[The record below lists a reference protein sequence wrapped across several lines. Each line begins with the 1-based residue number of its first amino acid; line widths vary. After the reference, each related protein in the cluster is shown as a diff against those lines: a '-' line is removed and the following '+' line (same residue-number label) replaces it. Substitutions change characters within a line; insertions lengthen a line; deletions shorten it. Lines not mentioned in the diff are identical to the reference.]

1 MKKIGI
7 DYFHCRERF
16 LALPGVR
23 EVRKGPYRFA
33 VPPGPAQDYL
43 AEHFAGVDAMIRD
56 GAHAKVS
63 WASSASVW
71 TLPGGRKIFV
81 KRNRVHGFEYTF
93 KYFFIPARAF
103 RAAIAAQRVE
113 EAGIMT
119 PHVLAAGEKRFAHF
133 LLAGYLV
140 TDALTDARDLMTYT
154 IERPDAP
161 DGMPALIREVARVAA
176 ALHDR
181 GFYHGDL
188 KLVNLY
194 RTADDAPCGV
204 WDLDSAQ
211 LFPGEVPH
219 ELVVRELGR
228 IVSSVLIF
236 AEQNPAFPDDFF
248 DLDRVTGDLL
258 DAYSAAAKTPAP
270 AASEVMDVARVRWL
284 NKRKLR
290 FDYGGL
296 HA

>member
-23 EVRKGPYRFA
+23 EVRKGLYRFA
-33 VPPGPAQDYL
+33 VAPGPAQDYL
-43 AEHFAGVDAMIRD
+43 AEHFAEVDRMIRD
-56 GAHAKVS
+56 GAPAKES
-63 WASSASVW
+63 WAASASIW
-71 TLPGGRKIFV
+71 TVPGGGKIFV
-81 KRNRVHGFEYTF
+81 KRNRVHGFEYIF

-103 RAAIAAQRVE
+103 RAAVNVQRVE
-113 EAGIMT
+113 EAGIPT
-119 PHVLAAGEKRFAHF
+119 PRVLAAGERRFAHF

-140 TDALTDARDLMTYT
+140 TEALTDARDLMSYV
-154 IERPDAP
+154 IGRPDAP
-161 DGMPALIREVARVAA
+161 AGMPAIIREAARIAA
-176 ALHDR
+176 ALHSH

-194 RTADDAPCGV
+194 RDGDDAPCGV

-211 LFPGEVPH
+211 IFPGEVPH
-219 ELVVRELGR
+219 DLIVRELGR
-228 IVSSVLIF
+228 IASSVLIF

-248 DLDRVTGDLL
+248 DLERVTRDLL
-258 DAYSAAAKTPAP
+258 DAYAAGTKSPAP
-270 AASEVMDVARVRWL
+270 EPSEVMDIARVRWL

-296 HA
+296 QA

>member
-33 VPPGPAQDYL
+33 VAPGPAQDYL
-43 AEHFAGVDAMIRD
+43 AEHFAEADRMIRD
-56 GAHAKVS
+56 GIHAKDS
-63 WASSASVW
+63 WSSSASVL
-71 TLPGGRKIFV
+71 TLPNGKKIFV
-81 KRNRVHGFEYTF
+81 KRNRVHGFEYSF

-140 TDALTDARDLMTYT
+140 TEALTDARDLMTCT

-161 DGMPALIREVARVAA
+161 AGMPALIREVARVAA
-176 ALHDR
+176 ALHSR

-194 RTADDAPCGV
+194 RTGDDAPCGV

-211 LFPGEVPH
+211 LFPGKVPH
-219 ELVVRELGR
+219 SLVVRELGR

-236 AEQNPAFPDDFF
+236 AEQNLAFPDAFF
-248 DLDRVTGDLL
+248 NLDRIARDLL
-258 DAYSAAAKTPAP
+258 AAYSDKAKAAAPSP
-270 AASEVMDVARVRWL
+270 DEVMDAARTRWL

-290 FDYGGL
+290 FDYGEQTT
-296 HA
+296 

>member
-1 MKKIGI
+1 MST
-7 DYFHCRERF
+7 DYFHCRETY

-23 EVRKGPYRFA
+23 EVRKWPYRFA
-33 VPPGPAQDYL
+33 VAPGPAQDYL
-43 AEHFAGVDAMIRD
+43 AEHFAGTDAMIRD
-56 GAHAKVS
+56 GIHAKES
-63 WASSASVW
+63 WVSSASVW
-71 TLPGGRKIFV
+71 TIPGGEKIFV
-81 KRNRVHGFEYTF
+81 KRNRIHGAEYLV

-103 RAAIAAQRVE
+103 RAAVAARRVE
-113 EAGIMT
+113 DAGIMT
-119 PHVLAAGEKRFAHF
+119 PRVLAAGEKRCAHF

-140 TDALTDARDLMTYT
+140 TEALTDARDLMSYV

-161 DGMPALIREVARVAA
+161 AGMPAVIRETARVAA
-176 ALHDR
+176 SLHDH

-194 RTADDAPCGV
+194 RNSDDAPCGV

-219 ELVVRELGR
+219 DLVVRELGR
-228 IVSSVLIF
+228 IASSVLIF
-236 AEQNPAFPDDFF
+236 AEKNPAFPDGFF
-248 DLDRVTGDLL
+248 DLDQVTRDLL

-270 AASEVMDVARVRWL
+270 AASEVMDIARVRWL

-290 FDYGGL
+290 FDYGGQ